1 MTKVFKG
8 DSRSSSNQL
17 MNIKDSKVY
26 KGDSTSSSNQLM
38 TVRDGKVYRGDSTSS
53 SNQLMTIDGPVTLS
67 EFAAIW
73 YAYNYI
79 W

>member
-1 MTKVFKG
+1 MRIENG
-8 DSRSSSNQL
+8 
-17 MNIKDSKVY
+17 KVY

-38 TVRDGKVYRGDSTSS
+38 NIKAGKVYKGDSTSS
-53 SNQLMTIDGPVTLS
+53 SNQLMRIEGPVTLV

-73 YAYNYI
+73 YAYNYM